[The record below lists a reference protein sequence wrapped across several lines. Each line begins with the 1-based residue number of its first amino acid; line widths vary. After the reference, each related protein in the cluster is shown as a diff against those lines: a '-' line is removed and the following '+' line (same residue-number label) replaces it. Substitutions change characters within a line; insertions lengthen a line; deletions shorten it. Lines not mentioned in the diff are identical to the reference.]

1 MTGLAPG
8 LTGYASWGWRETIGG
23 IAGRGGGERKW
34 AVEQAVEG
42 LWGVV
47 GLGMGVGAV
56 VSAVESR
63 R

>member
-1 MTGLAPG
+1 MV
-8 LTGYASWGWRETIGG
+8 GG
-23 IAGRGGGERKW
+23 IAGNGGGERKW

-47 GLGMGVGAV
+47 GLGMGVGVV
-56 VSAVESR
+56 VSAVEKR